1 MKSDLK
7 LKIFVYNECYLF
19 CCFSKLIMVLP
30 KGHFM
35 PNTPRPIHK
44 TALVSAIAM
53 LMSGVLLSA
62 CQSIPTPNHT
72 STITHATQVS
82 PSQTAKQAFISS
94 LSHHLN
100 SERYAVS
107 STRYVAEPLYISDID
122 KEADSAWTTATKV
135 MAFKD
140 KARYD
145 DYLAD
150 MPFMTYDDYFGWSG
164 ELGELPYLRYGDDED
179 AHTVTRTVG
188 MSDEY
193 QAVSAQILDL
203 YAEINDHLLSAD
215 ARNFLN
221 DKGQFNQNAFK
232 KDLLDFDKKINQTAN
247 ELLKVAQGY
256 QISDIRHLQSC
267 VSDYKNQKLTLTK
280 NIKSHTELDNIVE
293 ALYRLEM
300 SSSHCA
306 VAVWYD
312 TQLEPSYYINDA
324 SEQTLNTHL
333 AQKQCLAK
341 LVSTNRQ
348 LFSEGKN
355 HHTHADDFRDNLMQ
369 YSECDGSV
377 VEPSTYHDTDRY
389 EGVSG
394 FIKAYKD
401 MKAQDADQ
409 SSVDVSSALPAYLR
423 MGMLG
428 SLLNLKQ
435 TPEQTVA
442 KNLYQYQNLSL
453 SGLSHHSPTTQVV
466 RSLYS
471 IDYDTPTIVHSA
483 QFPLMFDHNKGELN
497 ADVSALL
504 PLMALIA
511 PKHAPMLKDVPDGLV
526 SFTLP
531 QELREQIPTDVIY
544 RAINDGIVAGVN
556 ALHSEKFTPVDF
568 RDDLFAKE
576 VGASR
581 VIKITLGSKE
591 LGTLYGVIAKHVGAS
606 LNTYVQENPAY
617 YPNTSDETDDNPNKI
632 KQLIDNFTTLNGS
645 YHSSDVGG
653 LLQVIEAVM
662 PFSLDGTAYV
672 YLDSSGKIIALQNI
686 SHIQDQI
693 SHTTTQS
700 IQQIRYDKK
709 LFDKHLLSR
718 QFNDTFSKTAQVD
731 GTAFFTRLL
740 EEQKFAQ
747 EVRYARYDYAYDTV
761 LSSSAQACAN
771 EPEGDTCME
780 LTYAI
785 ENAVSE
791 PK

>member
-62 CQSIPTPNHT
+62 CQSIPTPNHA
-72 STITHATQVS
+72 STTTHATQVS

-107 STRYVAEPLYISDID
+107 STRYFIEPMQISDID

-135 MAFKD
+135 MAFKN

-145 DYLAD
+145 GYLAD
-150 MPFMTYDDYFGWSG
+150 VPFMTHDEYLGGSD
-164 ELGELPYLRYGDDED
+164 ELGELPYLRYGDDEN
-179 AHTVTRTVG
+179 AQTVTRAVG

-193 QAVSAQILDL
+193 QAVSEKILDL
-203 YAEINDHLLSAD
+203 YIQINDHLLSAD

-221 DKGQFNQNAFK
+221 DKGQFNQTTFK
-232 KDLLDFDKKINQTAN
+232 KDLEDFDKKINQTAN

-256 QISDIRHLQSC
+256 QISDIHHLQSC
-267 VSDYKNQKLTLTK
+267 ASDYKNQKLTLTK

-300 SSSHCA
+300 SSSHCV

-333 AQKQCLAK
+333 AHKQCPAK

-369 YSECDGSV
+369 YYECNSSV
-377 VEPSTYHDTDRY
+377 VEPSTYHDADRY

-401 MKAQDADQ
+401 MKAQEHTDQ
-409 SSVDVSSALPAYLR
+409 SSVDVPSALPAYLR

-428 SLLNLKQ
+428 NLLNLKQ
-435 TPEQTVA
+435 TPEQTVT
-442 KNLYQYQNLSL
+442 KNIYQYQNLSL
-453 SGLSHHSPTTQVV
+453 SGLSHHNPNTKVI

-483 QFPLMFDHNKGELN
+483 QFPIMLDHAKGELS

-504 PLMALIA
+504 PLMALIT
-511 PKHAPMLKDVPDGLV
+511 PKHALTPKDVPDGLV
-526 SFTLP
+526 SFALP
-531 QELREQIPTDVIY
+531 QKLREQIPTDVIY
-544 RAINDGIVAGVN
+544 RAVNDGIMAGMST
-556 ALHSEKFTPVDF
+556 LHGEKFTAVDF

-576 VGASR
+576 AGANQ

-591 LGTLYGVIAKHVGAS
+591 LGALYGVIAKHVGVS
-606 LNTYVQENPAY
+606 LNAYVQENLDY
-617 YPNTSDETDDNPNKI
+617 YSDTSDEMSNNSNKI
-632 KQLIDNFTTLNGS
+632 KQLIDDFTTLNGS

-653 LLQVIEAVM
+653 LLQTIEAVL
-662 PFSLDGTAYV
+662 PFSLDGAMYAY
-672 YLDSSGKIIALQNI
+672 LNSSGKIVAIRNV
-686 SHIQDQI
+686 SYVQDQI

-747 EVRYARYDYAYDTV
+747 EARYARYDYAYDTAP
-761 LSSSAQACAN
+761 SSAQACAN
-771 EPEGDTCME
+771 EPEGNVCV
-780 LTYAI
+780 LTQTI
-785 ENAVSE
+785 EAVSE

>member
-1 MKSDLK
+1 MPHRPHFISLK
-7 LKIFVYNECYLF
+7 TLTL
-19 CCFSKLIMVLP
+19 
-30 KGHFM
+30 
-35 PNTPRPIHK
+35 
-44 TALVSAIAM
+44 AIVT
-53 LMSGVLLSA
+53 LMGSLSLSA
-62 CQSIPTPNHT
+62 CQSTPNDKP
-72 STITHATQVS
+72 STAIQVGT
-82 PSQTAKQAFISS
+82 PSFNAKQTLTQA
-94 LSHHLN
+94 LATHLN

-145 DYLAD
+145 GYLAD
-150 MPFMTYDDYFGWSG
+150 VPFMTYDDYFGWSG

-221 DKGQFNQNAFK
+221 DKGQFNQTTFK
-232 KDLLDFDKKINQTAN
+232 KDLEDFDKKINQTAN

-377 VEPSTYHDTDRY
+377 VEPSTYHDADRY

-423 MGMLG
+423 MGI

-442 KNLYQYQNLSL
+442 KNLYQYQNFSL

-483 QFPLMFDHNKGELN
+483 QFPMMFDHDKGELN

-511 PKHAPMLKDVPDGLV
+511 PKHAPMLKDMPDGLV

-617 YPNTSDETDDNPNKI
+617 YPNTSNETDDNPNKI

-693 SHTTTQS
+693 GLTTTQS

-709 LFDKHLLSR
+709 QFDKHLLSR
-718 QFNDTFSKTAQVD
+718 QFNDTFSKSAQVD
-731 GTAFFTRLL
+731 GTAFFTHLL
-740 EEQKFAQ
+740 EEQKFAK
-747 EVRYARYDYAYDTV
+747 EAKYARYDYAYDTV
-761 LSSSAQACAN
+761 WSSTEACAN